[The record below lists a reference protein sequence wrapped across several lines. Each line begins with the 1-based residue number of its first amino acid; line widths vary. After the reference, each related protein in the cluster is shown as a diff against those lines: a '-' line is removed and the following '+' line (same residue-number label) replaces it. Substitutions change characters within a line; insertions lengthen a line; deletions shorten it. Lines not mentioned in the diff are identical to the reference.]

1 MLSELRPWGTTVCV
15 IAGRITQEQNHRVGC
30 FQLRPRELLSETVAV
45 RMGHRLGGS
54 SQQRGRGRGLSGRSR
69 SEQGRETLNGVK
81 GEAWAGVSAC
91 YCRSGSVSRSLCPT
105 PTLCDPMDYSPPVSS
120 FLGIYI
126 YVYIYILGL
135 RASQVVL
142 VVKNPPANSG
152 GQKRHRF
159 NPYSGQEDPWRRAWQ
174 PTPVFLSG
182 ESQGQRSLVGYS
194 PQGCTESDQTEAT

>member
-105 PTLCDPMDYSPPVSS
+105 PTLCDPMDYRPPVSS

-126 YVYIYILGL
+126 YVYIYIRPEGFPGGASGKEPTCQFRWKEETQVQSLFGSGRSLEEGL
-135 RASQVVL
+135 ATHSSIL
-142 VVKNPPANSG
+142 V
-152 GQKRHRF
+152 
-159 NPYSGQEDPWRRAWQ
+159 WRIPMDRGAWQ
-174 PTPVFLSG
+174 AAAHSV
-182 ESQGQRSLVGYS
+182 
-194 PQGCTESDQTEAT
+194 A